1 MTVYKCLHNMFLK
14 KNGWV
19 NEEIYRGQEFNE

>member
-1 MTVYKCLHNMFLK
+1 LNKLKKYDIINNNLK

-19 NEEIYRGQEFNE
+19 NERSDISKP